1 MKQILM
7 AVLLAVSLLSPA
19 EAEPQQTTYYDN
31 GIVVRL
37 LENGTILELTLHDYL
52 IDVVLQEMPAS
63 FSLEALKA
71 QAVAARTFTMRRVY
85 YGGTHADADV
95 CGDSTCCQCYMD
107 GAEGQAAYGDGYAE
121 ARDKVRQA
129 VEETDGMVLVYD
141 GELIEA
147 AYFSSTGGS
156 TEAAAAVWGG
166 DVPYL
171 QPVSSPEEARLTEQT
186 VTLEQ
191 FRAALPEADLSGEP
205 ASWFGGVT
213 YTAGGAVETMT
224 IGGMVYTGGALR
236 SLFSLKSARFTA
248 AVTADGI
255 VFEVIGS
262 GHGVGMS
269 QYGADAMAKAGSSF
283 RQILEHYYTGAEVQ
297 QLY

>member
-1 MKQILM
+1 MKQILA
-7 AVLLAVSLLSPA
+7 AVLLAVSLLTSG
-19 EAEPQQTTYYDN
+19 ETVPQKDYYDS
-31 GIVVRL
+31 GITVRL
-37 LENGTILELTLHDYL
+37 LENETILELTLHDYL

-71 QAVAARTFTMRRVY
+71 QAVAARTYTMRRIY
-85 YGGTHADADV
+85 FGSAHGDADV
-95 CGDSTCCQCYMD
+95 CGDSTCCQCYLD
-107 GAEGQAAYGDGYAE
+107 EAEGRTVYGDGYAE

-129 VEETDGMVLVYD
+129 VEETDGMVLVY
-141 GELIEA
+141 GEELIEA

-171 QPVSSPEEARLTEQT
+171 QPVSSPEEIRLTEQT
-186 VTLEQ
+186 VTPEQ
-191 FRAALPEADLSGEP
+191 FRAALPEANLSGEP

-213 YTAGGAVETMT
+213 YTEGGAVESMT
-224 IGGMVYTGGALR
+224 IGGEVYTGAALR
-236 SLFSLKSARFTA
+236 SRFALKSTRFTT

-255 VFEVIGS
+255 VFVVTGA

-269 QYGADAMAKAGSSF
+269 QYGADAMAEAGSSF
-283 RQILEHYYTGAEVQ
+283 RQILEHYYTGAEVR

>member
-1 MKQILM
+1 MKRMI
-7 AVLLAVSLLSPA
+7 AVLLSVMVLAGVLTACS
-19 EAEPQQTTYYDN
+19 
-31 GIVVRL
+31 
-37 LENGTILELTLHDYL
+37 GT
-52 IDVVLQEMPAS
+52 
-63 FSLEALKA
+63 
-71 QAVAARTFTMRRVY
+71 
-85 YGGTHADADV
+85 
-95 CGDSTCCQCYMD
+95 
-107 GAEGQAAYGDGYAE
+107 AAYGDGYAK

-171 QPVSSPEEARLTEQT
+171 QPVSSPEEARLTEQA

-191 FRAALPEADLSGEP
+191 FCAALPEADLSGEP

-224 IGGMVYTGGALR
+224 IGGAAYTGAALR
-236 SLFSLKSARFTA
+236 SRFALKSARFTA
-248 AVTADGI
+248 AVTEDGI
-255 VFEVIGS
+255 AFEVTGS

-269 QYGADAMAKAGSSF
+269 QYGADAMAEGGSSF